1 MKPAILIFTFSFFF
15 LVISCKPKSE
25 PVDYGSD
32 SCHYCKMTIVS
43 KQFASELVTQKG
55 RVYKFDAIECMVHQ
69 LAEDAETPM
78 GLYLIHDY
86 LNGSDDFVDATK
98 AYYLISEDIQSPM
111 GAHLAGFK
119 DLQQA
124 EKFKEKNG
132 GEIFTW
138 EELQAKINH

>member
-119 DLQQA
+119 ELHQA
-124 EKFKEKNG
+124 EQFKEKNG

-138 EELQAKINH
+138 EELQAKIKH